1 MKKLINTLVLSALV
15 MGFGTASSFADETP
29 FQRFRCQSGKSTTY
43 LEFFKK
49 SSKDEFRVHV
59 IFVGTNGSGG
69 PLQSCNE
76 NEVLTGSRGD
86 YALDLENQ
94 YASCGNLL
102 LGKLDGK
109 HLTATFGEKVY
120 RNLEDG
126 AIRERSLGK
135 CVEMASNESED

>member
-1 MKKLINTLVLSALV
+1 MKTLGNALIFSTLVLGLGA
-15 MGFGTASSFADETP
+15 TSSFADETP
-29 FQRFRCQSGKSTTY
+29 FARFRCRSANSTTY
-43 LEFFKK
+43 LEFLKN

-59 IFVGTNGSGG
+59 IFVGTNGQGG
-69 PLQSCNE
+69 PLQSCDE

-86 YALDLENQ
+86 YGLDLENH

-102 LGKLDGK
+102 LGKFKGNQLS
-109 HLTATFGEKVY
+109 ATFGEKVY

-135 CVEMASNESED
+135 CVEMASNEVVE